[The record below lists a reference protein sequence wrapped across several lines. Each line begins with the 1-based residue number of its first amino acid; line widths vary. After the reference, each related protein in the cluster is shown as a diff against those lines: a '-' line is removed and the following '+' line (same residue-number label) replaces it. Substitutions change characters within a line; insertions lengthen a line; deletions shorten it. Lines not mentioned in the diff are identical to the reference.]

1 MSTSQ
6 INLETDSN
14 HMAVIKI
21 GFYFHGYAISINWGG
36 LRLKRNLSSVRSPS
50 NQISS
55 SKLNSME

>member
-21 GFYFHGYAISINWGG
+21 GFYFHGYAISINWGEPRFKWN
-36 LRLKRNLSSVRSPS
+36 LRVSNRLSIFKIFQVYRHP
-50 NQISS
+50 
-55 SKLNSME
+55 